1 MVITILS
8 FLGLAALIFFSGKRL
23 SLYGDII
30 AEYSGLGKAWF
41 GLIMMASVTSL
52 PELTVGISSVTMV
65 GSADLAMGDVVGS
78 CVFNLFILSLLD
90 TLLPAQPLFT
100 KASGSHILAAALSI
114 ILMALVGMGMFLP
127 YDIIVIEWIGLSSL
141 LFIIVYFFSI
151 RIIFQNEQKIR
162 LKEVLRSQVTTITLK
177 RAVLYYILNAVIV
190 VVSAYFLP
198 DIAEQIAIDSGLGA
212 SFVGTLFLAAS
223 TSLPEAAVSYTAI
236 RIGAIDLAVGNL
248 IGSNIF
254 NILILA
260 IDDIF
265 YTKGPLLKDVADE
278 NIISIF
284 SVIIMTAICI
294 GGLVFR
300 SERKRFLMG
309 WDTLLIS
316 LVYLINLLLL
326 YHL

>member
-1 MVITILS
+1 MILTLIF
-8 FLGLAALIFFSGKRL
+8 FLALAALIFFSGKRL
-23 SLYGDII
+23 SFYGDII
-30 AEYSGLGKAWF
+30 AGYSGLSKAWF

-52 PELTVGISSVTMV
+52 PELTVGISSVTTV
-65 GSADLAMGDVVGS
+65 GSADLAMGDVIGS
-78 CVFNLFILSLLD
+78 CIFNLFILSLLD
-90 TLLPAQPLFT
+90 AFLPTQPLFA

-114 ILMALVGMGMFLP
+114 ILLALVGMGMFLP
-127 YDIIVIEWIGLSSL
+127 YNIILIEWIGLSSL
-141 LFIIVYFFSI
+141 LFIIVYFLSI
-151 RIIFQNEQKIR
+151 RIIFQNEQKMR
-162 LKEVLRSQVTTITLK
+162 LKEVVGTQLPAITLK
-177 RAVLYYILNAVIV
+177 KAVLYYLLNALIV
-190 VVSAYFLP
+190 VGSAYLLP
-198 DIAEQIAIDSGLGA
+198 GIAEEIATKTGLGA

-223 TSLPEAAVSYTAI
+223 TSLPEAAVSYSAI

-265 YTKGPLLKDVADE
+265 YTKGPLLKDVSDE
-278 NIISIF
+278 NIISVF

-300 SERKRFLMG
+300 SEKKRFFMG

-316 LVYLINLLLL
+316 MVYLINLLLL
-326 YHL
+326 YYL

>member
-1 MVITILS
+1 MIFTLLS
-8 FLGLAALIFFSGKRL
+8 FVVLASLIFFSGKRL
-23 SLYGDII
+23 SFYGDVI
-30 AEYSGLGKAWF
+30 AECSGLGKAWF
-41 GLIMMASVTSL
+41 GLIMMAAVTSL
-52 PELTVGISSVTMV
+52 PELTVGISSVAVV
-65 GSADLAMGDVVGS
+65 GSADLAMGDVIGS

-90 TLLPAQPLFT
+90 VFLKEQPLFS

-127 YDIIVIEWIGLSSL
+127 YNIVLIEWIGVSSL
-141 LFIIVYFFSI
+141 VFIIVYFLSI
-151 RIIFQNEQKIR
+151 RIIFRNEQRIR
-162 LKEVLRSQVTTITLK
+162 MKQVVKPHLSTITLK
-177 RAVLYYILNAVIV
+177 RAVFYYILNAIV
-190 VVSAYFLP
+190 VVGAAYLLP
-198 DIAEQIAIDSGLGA
+198 GIAEEIAASTGLGA

-223 TSLPEAAVSYTAI
+223 TSLPEAAVSYSAI

-265 YTKGPLLKDVADE
+265 YTRGPLLKEVSDE

-294 GGLVFR
+294 GGLTFR
-300 SERKRFLMG
+300 SEKKRFLMA
-309 WDTLLIS
+309 WDTILIS
-316 LVYLINLLLL
+316 LMYVINLVLL
-326 YHL
+326 YYL